1 MSNSILDARYPDAS
15 VYRLF
20 YLGTDFVSIYLTEHE
35 SLFTK
40 KSGSASFYSHP
51 VEANSY
57 VDSKFIHTYIENINA
72 NLKKYSAKY
81 NVYNNQ
87 NKFHFSYNLPVLG
100 HKTLN

>member
-1 MSNSILDARYPDAS
+1 M
-15 VYRLF
+15 
-20 YLGTDFVSIYLTEHE
+20 
-35 SLFTK
+35 
-40 KSGSASFYSHP
+40 
-51 VEANSY
+51 EANSY